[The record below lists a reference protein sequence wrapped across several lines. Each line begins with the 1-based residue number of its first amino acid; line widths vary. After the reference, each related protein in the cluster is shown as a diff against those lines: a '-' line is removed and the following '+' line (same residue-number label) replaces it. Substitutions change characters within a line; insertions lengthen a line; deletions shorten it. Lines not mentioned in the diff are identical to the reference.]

1 MKFTYNLL
9 EEAYVQFN
17 MHHIENSKTVQT
29 SLNVQRFGIPLI
41 YIVVAIVLSFVT
53 EMRFIFLLLVFSIL
67 GLGWLLF
74 YPRYFYR
81 SIKKRTEK
89 YIREGN
95 NEGLLGMH
103 EMTLTDDGIIDVTEG
118 RQTSATWQSIQRM
131 TEDENNLYIYNTSMS
146 AYILPKQELSNWQE
160 IKEFVQKKMD

>member
-53 EMRFIFLLLVFSIL
+53 EMRFIFLFLVELFFFCGIGFYLLPL
-67 GLGWLLF
+67 
-74 YPRYFYR
+74 R
-81 SIKKRTEK
+81 
-89 YIREGN
+89 
-95 NEGLLGMH
+95 
-103 EMTLTDDGIIDVTEG
+103 
-118 RQTSATWQSIQRM
+118 
-131 TEDENNLYIYNTSMS
+131 
-146 AYILPKQELSNWQE
+146 AYMLS
-160 IKEFVQKKMD
+160 